1 MLIKLHGKFAE
12 DYPGEFNIEAHTVAE
27 AIDGWSRQ
35 IGFYEDLVVDD
46 RPIARVVGCYTDED
60 LAAPTEQK
68 VIHIV
73 PAMIGG
79 GGNFGKIL
87 IGAALIASVFVL
99 PGIGIGLSAA
109 MQGALLGAG
118 IGMALGGVMGLFMK
132 APSLSKS
139 TDPDASKYLGL
150 SDNTTAI
157 GTVIAYCMGEVPVNG
172 QVLALNVDSNNM
184 VVGTF
189 PASPT

>member
-1 MLIKLHGKFAE
+1 MEIKLHGKFAE
-12 DYPGEFNIEAHTVAE
+12 DYPGTFEIEASTVAE

-35 IGFYEDLVVDD
+35 VNFYGDIMVNH
-46 RPIARVVGCYTDED
+46 RPICRVVGFTTPEE
-60 LAAPTEQK
+60 LSAPTEQK
-68 VIHIV
+68 VIHLV
-73 PAMIGG
+73 PAMVGG

-99 PGIGIGLSAA
+99 PGIGITLSSAV
-109 MQGALLGAG
+109 QGALLGAG

-132 APSLSKS
+132 APSISKS
-139 TDPDASKYLGL
+139 NDPEASKYLGL

-157 GTVIAYCMGEVPVNG
+157 GTVIAICYGENPVNG
-172 QVLALNVDSNNM
+172 QVLALNVDSSDM
-184 VVGTF
+184 VSGTF